1 MGASFRFCSGSSA
14 HTRRTAHEQG
24 PSACGGWEREAAPLA
39 VYSRTQAP
47 REGGGSAAASAFG
60 SVFTRPSPTSR
71 GAGSAGSQCRWRRV
85 HAPKPH
91 EQGAW
96 VLRFGS
102 VPAVVRIHG
111 GRSKSR
117 GRPPAAVGNG
127 RRRRW
132 RCIHAPK
139 PRAKGGR
146 RCRQPV
152 PSAPCSRTQAPRAG
166 GPAVPA
172 ASAVG
177 SDSRTQA
184 PRAGGLGAALRSE
197 WGDGAG
203 RRRTGPRAWACRLRR
218 FGRRGTALWAGL
230 TGALGNVGNAK
241 FGGCAVLVCFAVRAL
256 RSLETWEIE
265 IGNLGAFGGFR
276 GGRLLT

>member
-1 MGASFRFCSGSSA
+1 MPPSISL
-14 HTRRTAHEQG
+14 RRRVDAPKPHAQG
-24 PSACGGWEREAAPLA
+24 GRRCRQP
-39 VYSRTQAP
+39 VP
-47 REGGGSAAASAFG
+47 R
-60 SVFTRPSPTSR
+60 SVFTHPSPTSR

-111 GRSKSR
+111 GRPKSR

-152 PSAPCSRTQAPRAG
+152 PLARIHAPKPHEQGGRQCRQPVPLARIHAPKPHAQGGRQCRQPVPLARIHAPKPHEQGAWVLRCVPNGAMVRVDGGRPTSRGLPPAGRQCRRPVPLAPCSRTQAPRAG

-177 SDSRTQA
+177 AVFTHPSPTSR
-184 PRAGGLGAALRSE
+184 GLGCFVS
-197 WGDGAG
+197 
-203 RRRTGPRAWACRLRR
+203 
-218 FGRRGTALWAGL
+218 
-230 TGALGNVGNAK
+230 
-241 FGGCAVLVCFAVRAL
+241 VL
-256 RSLETWEIE
+256 
-265 IGNLGAFGGFR
+265 FR
-276 GGRLLT
+276 Q